1 LTASGSVPKTLSQKA
16 SPEGATVS
24 SHGAALAAT
33 MASGCKRTSR
43 KQKEKPKPSASL
55 LLMRVGFTFCW
66 SRGAKELLLCWDR
79 LEKLMFDASV
89 EPKLFMG
96 SFVNCV
102 KLHALMRLCFSRIF
116 KEKRRRNNKS
126 WNLEKVTEKS

>member
-1 LTASGSVPKTLSQKA
+1 
-16 SPEGATVS
+16 VS
-24 SHGAALAAT
+24 SNGAALAAT

-55 LLMRVGFTFCW
+55 PPMRVGFTFCW
-66 SRGAKELLLCWDR
+66 RRRAEELLLCWDW

-102 KLHALMRLCFSRIF
+102 KLYALMRLCLSRIF
-116 KEKRRRNNKS
+116 KEKQQE
-126 WNLEKVTEKS
+126 LESGKGDGEIVKHAFTSRCFLAERHAFGLQDVA